1 MNASSFLDCVLR
13 GAGGCQLG
21 ARPPAPS
28 LASSPLVAP
37 DAVSGGFLGAA
48 SFTDW
53 AVTWLPILFMGA
65 LVFLVWRT
73 LRMMPRTAPK
83 EIKPDAALPIG
94 WEEIAGAEEAK
105 EELREVVE
113 FLRDP
118 KRFRRLGA
126 QVPAGILLHGPPGTG
141 KTLLAKAVAHES
153 GAHFFSQ
160 SAAAFV
166 EMFAG
171 LGAARIRRLFAQAR
185 KKTPAII
192 FIDELDAVGGKRGMD
207 ISGERDQTLNQ
218 LLVEMD
224 GFKGRDQL
232 VVIAASNLL
241 DKLDP
246 ALLRPGR
253 FDRQIFVSPPDVAG
267 REKILGVHTRNK
279 PLDGVNL
286 GLVARQTAGLTGADL
301 ANICNEAAIFA
312 ARRHGTVISAGDF
325 DSALERVVA
334 GMQSRRTLN
343 EREKQVVA
351 FHEAGHALCGELLPS
366 VDRVHK
372 ISIVPRGKALGYT
385 LNLPEE
391 DRYLKTREEL
401 LDFMTMLL
409 GGRAAERIV
418 FGSITTGASDDL
430 HRVADITRAMI
441 HEYAM
446 GTGLSS
452 QRATEENVSDHTL
465 RMRDEE
471 QQALSDE
478 AFRRALELI
487 VSHRS
492 QLDELA
498 HTLLHR
504 EVLERADIDRIM
516 IGTPPELGARSG
528 AGEIGIAA
536 TVRDDPAPGRG
547 A

>member
-1 MNASSFLDCVLR
+1 MNPQSFLECVLS

-21 ARPPAPS
+21 PRP
-28 LASSPLVAP
+28 ASVPVATTFMP
-37 DAVSGGFLGAA
+37 IHQSGGFLGSP
-48 SFTDW
+48 SFQDW

-73 LRMMPRTAPK
+73 LKMMPRTAPK

-118 KRFRRLGA
+118 KRFRKLGA

-224 GFKGRDQL
+224 GFQGRDQL

-253 FDRQIFVSPPDVAG
+253 FDRQIFVSPPDV
-267 REKILGVHTRNK
+267 V
-279 PLDGVNL
+279 
-286 GLVARQTAGLTGADL
+286 
-301 ANICNEAAIFA
+301 A
-312 ARRHGTVISAGDF
+312 ARRSSASTPATSRSTGST
-325 DSALERVVA
+325 SASWPAR
-334 GMQSRRTLN
+334 
-343 EREKQVVA
+343 
-351 FHEAGHALCGELLPS
+351 
-366 VDRVHK
+366 
-372 ISIVPRGKALGYT
+372 PRGSPAPT
-385 LNLPEE
+385 WPTSA
-391 DRYLKTREEL
+391 TR
-401 LDFMTMLL
+401 
-409 GGRAAERIV
+409 RR
-418 FGSITTGASDDL
+418 SSPRGAT
-430 HRVADITRAMI
+430 AP
-441 HEYAM
+441 
-446 GTGLSS
+446 SS
-452 QRATEENVSDHTL
+452 PRATSTP
-465 RMRDEE
+465 RSS
-471 QQALSDE
+471 AWW
-478 AFRRALELI
+478 RAC
-487 VSHRS
+487 S
-492 QLDELA
+492 LA
-498 HTLLHR
+498 
-504 EVLERADIDRIM
+504 
-516 IGTPPELGARSG
+516 
-528 AGEIGIAA
+528 
-536 TVRDDPAPGRG
+536 AP
-547 A
+547 

>member
-1 MNASSFLDCVLR
+1 MNTQSFLDCVLR

-21 ARPPAPS
+21 VRSAGPS
-28 LASSPLVAP
+28 LATPTFIAP
-37 DAVSGGFLGAA
+37 HAVSGGFLGSA

-73 LRMMPRTAPK
+73 LKMMPRTAPK
-83 EIKPDAALPIG
+83 EIKPDTALPIG

-118 KRFRRLGA
+118 KRFRKLGA

-160 SAAAFV
+160 SAASFV

-224 GFKGRDQL
+224 GFQGRDQL

-279 PLDGVNL
+279 PLDGVDL

-430 HRVADITRAMI
+430 KRVADITHAMI

-452 QRATEENVSDHTL
+452 QRATEENVSDLTL
-465 RMRDEE
+465 RLRDEE

-487 VSHRS
+487 VSHRP
-492 QLDELA
+492 QLAELA
-498 HTLLHR
+498 ETLLHR
-504 EVLERADIDRIM
+504 EVLERADIDRIL
-516 IGTPPELGARSG
+516 IGTPLELGARSG

-536 TVRDDPAPGRG
+536 TVRDDPARPRG